1 MSVHEVALDPSSGNV
16 KFTRV
21 LHSGPPTDTDYTSAT
36 IHRVRSGRPR
46 SVLETLHEVSF
57 RGSTHGRVLSVKG
70 TLLLGT
76 VTAVIAVHVRGGS

>member
-21 LHSGPPTDTDYTSAT
+21 LHSGPPTDTDY
-36 IHRVRSGRPR
+36 
-46 SVLETLHEVSF
+46 TLHEVSF